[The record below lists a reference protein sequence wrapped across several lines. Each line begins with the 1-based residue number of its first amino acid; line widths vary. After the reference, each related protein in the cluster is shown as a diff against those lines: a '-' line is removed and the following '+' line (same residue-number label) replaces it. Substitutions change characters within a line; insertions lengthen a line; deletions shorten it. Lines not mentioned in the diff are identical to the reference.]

1 MGFFD
6 RIFGKASEARKVLVM
21 NEVGRAVSSKKN
33 YEAFAKEGYQ
43 SNAIGYK
50 CVSILSRACAGIE
63 WELYQGDREIESHPL
78 LDLLKNPNPM
88 QSKSQFFEAVV
99 AYFNIAGNSYI
110 ESVSPG
116 SGPPME
122 LWAVRPDKMSVVGG
136 PLGLP
141 LKYCFKAASGEKYW
155 DVDQVTGQSE
165 ILHMK
170 TFHPTDAWYGMSPIE
185 AAMYSVDQH
194 NESGKWNLSL
204 LQNMGTPSG
213 ALVMEQSVNNPTGTI
228 PEPQFKNLESQLNSK
243 FAGSKNAGR
252 LMLLEGGMK
261 WQSMGFSA
269 KDMDWMEGRKMSAR
283 DIALAFGVPPII
295 LNIPGDSTFANYKEA
310 RLALYEDT
318 ILPMLDMIQDEL
330 NHWLVPMFGDGLELR
345 YDKDDI
351 PALEQKRM
359 EKFSIMSGVTFI
371 TTNEKRD
378 AIGYEPVDGGD
389 EILVNS
395 GQMPL
400 STIGSE
406 TSVDA
411 ENPEQETTQEE
422 NWQAQEDSEDGEKSN
437 HKFSQVNLVNQKEKA
452 KSLRDANALK
462 DKLTSAMYH
471 DLKEDFADQARA
483 LKNGLDN
490 IDPRVMEFA
499 AVKILSDSTAIEK
512 TIKKHIKRA
521 MNIFGQPILNGAKS
535 IGVNIETKN
544 TIKFQQFVDSFIQ
557 KHTAQAVT
565 HIEGTS
571 IKKARRYIKDIIA
584 DSQESGIS
592 SAEIAKQLEAQF
604 NTISTSRANMIARTE
619 IGIASNQ
626 GSLEAAKS
634 LEIPDLMK
642 EWNSTNDDRTRDMP
656 EIADHLSANG
666 QRVGLNEKFAINPDA
681 AMDSPGDPSAPPEQ
695 IINCILPGQFVSG
708 YFVSAIKSEYVG
720 TVFELKTKS
729 GRKINVTPNHPIATE
744 NGLIPACEINERT
757 NLIVNKSKIWDASGW
772 NNNVKN
778 KPVLIE
784 DVFHS
789 IHVLGNSLTTNL
801 LANDLHG
808 DGKFIKPNVNIV
820 TTDRNLLATIETALK
835 ERFKNLSLVQK
846 DRMAHSESRNSP
858 LVESNVGINRTSS
871 FNPSVFTLSFNEDG
885 ISLNGFPF
893 NGLAFGLSSEF
904 DSILQKI
911 SRNSAT
917 IKPKLFSDLVNRH
930 SSNVFFDPVVEIRE
944 VNYSGHVYDL
954 QSNSGLM
961 QVDGIVTSNCRCGL
975 VYSRDGKS
983 IIPSYEVK

>member
-1 MGFFD
+1 MSFFD
-6 RIFGKASEARKVLVM
+6 RIFGKASEARKVMVM

-50 CVSILSRACAGIE
+50 CVSVLSRACAGIE

-78 LDLLKNPNPM
+78 LELLKNPNPM
-88 QSKSQFFEAVV
+88 QSKSQFFEAFV
-99 AYFNIAGNSYI
+99 AYFNISGNSYI
-110 ESVSPG
+110 EAVKAG
-116 SGPPME
+116 SGPPNE
-122 LWAVRPDKMSVVGG
+122 LWPVRPDKMSIVAG

-141 LKYCFKAASGEKYW
+141 YKYCFKAASGERYW
-155 DVDQVTGQSE
+155 DVDQVTGKSD
-165 ILHMK
+165 ILHVK

-194 NESGKWNLSL
+194 NESGKWNLAL

-213 ALVMEQSVNNPTGTI
+213 ALVMEESVNNPTGTI
-228 PEPQFKNLESQLNSK
+228 SEPHFKNLENQMNAK
-243 FAGSKNAGR
+243 YAGSKNAGR
-252 LMLLEGGMK
+252 LMVLEGGMK

-269 KDMDWMEGRKMSAR
+269 KDMDWMEGRHGSAR
-283 DIALAFGVPPII
+283 DICLAFGVPPII

-318 ILPMLDMIQDEL
+318 ILPMLDLIQDEL
-330 NHWLVPMFGDGLELR
+330 NHWLCPMFGEGLELR

-359 EKFSIMSGVTFI
+359 EKFSIISGVSFI
-371 TTNEKRD
+371 STNEKRE
-378 AIGYEPVDGGD
+378 AVGYEPVDGGD

-395 GQMPL
+395 GQTPI
-400 STIGSE
+400 SSIGLNA
-406 TSVDA
+406 SVDT
-411 ENPEQETTQEE
+411 ETPEQQPSQNE
-422 NWQAQEDSEDGEKSN
+422 NGQAQDNSEDSQKSN
-437 HKFSQVNLVNQKEKA
+437 HKFTQVNLVNQKEKA

-490 IDPRVMEFA
+490 IDPRVMEYA

-535 IGVNIETKN
+535 IGINIETKN
-544 TIKFQQFVDSFIQ
+544 TIKFQHFVDSFIQ
-557 KHTAQAVT
+557 KHTAQAVS

-584 DSQESGIS
+584 ESQESGIS

-604 NTISTSRANMIARTE
+604 NTISTSRANTIARTE
-619 IGIASNQ
+619 VAIAANQ

-666 QRVGLNEKFAINPDA
+666 QRVGLNEKFQVNPDA
-681 AMDSPGDPSAPPEQ
+681 SMDGPCDPSAPPEQ
-695 IINCILPGQFVSG
+695 II
-708 YFVSAIKSEYVG
+708 
-720 TVFELKTKS
+720 
-729 GRKINVTPNHPIATE
+729 
-744 NGLIPACEINERT
+744 
-757 NLIVNKSKIWDASGW
+757 
-772 NNNVKN
+772 
-778 KPVLIE
+778 
-784 DVFHS
+784 
-789 IHVLGNSLTTNL
+789 
-801 LANDLHG
+801 
-808 DGKFIKPNVNIV
+808 
-820 TTDRNLLATIETALK
+820 
-835 ERFKNLSLVQK
+835 
-846 DRMAHSESRNSP
+846 
-858 LVESNVGINRTSS
+858 
-871 FNPSVFTLSFNEDG
+871 
-885 ISLNGFPF
+885 
-893 NGLAFGLSSEF
+893 
-904 DSILQKI
+904 
-911 SRNSAT
+911 
-917 IKPKLFSDLVNRH
+917 
-930 SSNVFFDPVVEIRE
+930 
-944 VNYSGHVYDL
+944 
-954 QSNSGLM
+954 
-961 QVDGIVTSNCRCGL
+961 NCRCGL